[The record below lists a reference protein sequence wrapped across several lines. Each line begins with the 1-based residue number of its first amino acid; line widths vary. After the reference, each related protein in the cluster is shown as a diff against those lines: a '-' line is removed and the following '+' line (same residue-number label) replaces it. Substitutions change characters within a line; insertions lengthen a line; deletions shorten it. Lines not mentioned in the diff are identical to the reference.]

1 MKDHMHSTNK
11 WMLSVRTMPMMMN
24 NEYSGNQSISTSSEM
39 RMFNTMIGVMYGL
52 NKAITL
58 SAMLPFHNKEM
69 RMSMMGGPQSKITND
84 GLGDFKLSAISLLQQ
99 TKHNSWIIHGGVS
112 LPTGKFDKKN
122 QMGMLLEQGMQL
134 GSGTVDV

>member
-1 MKDHMHSTNK
+1 
-11 WMLSVRTMPMMMN
+11 
-24 NEYSGNQSISTSSEM
+24 
-39 RMFNTMIGVMYGL
+39 
-52 NKAITL
+52 
-58 SAMLPFHNKEM
+58 
-69 RMSMMGGPQSKITND
+69 
-84 GLGDFKLSAISLLQQ
+84 QQ